1 MAKGIAINGQ
11 LRGKLGGT
19 VYYRAGGEQISRSRN
34 TSPANP
40 RSILQQRQRAAFA
53 TMSQA
58 QSSLRKIVDH
68 SFEGVKYGQPSLSRF
83 AKENLGILGNV
94 TGEIQ
99 NYNIK
104 GCTAPQLNPYRIS
117 TGSLPM
123 VDYELT
129 ENGLRIEFTDEQLQ
143 AFTANITTQAQYE
156 AVLAMFGCVPGD
168 QLTIVQLGFGNTNVP
183 KVIAS
188 RGNAVNYAVYTRIAR
203 IVFVNEL
210 PANFSAPFY
219 DDASG
224 LINAALLTRS
234 EGVFSVTISNG
245 SPGVVLNAGYAEPCA
260 ALVRS
265 QQMQDGKWARS
276 TAVMQVLEKYKGYA
290 KGIEVEAS
298 YGDTAR
304 ENVGSSKYY
313 LNNALTQN
321 PSSAGE

>member
-34 TSPANP
+34 TNPANP
-40 RSILQQRQRAAFA
+40 RSLLQQRQRAAFA

-94 TGEIQ
+94 TGEVQ

-117 TGSLPM
+117 SGSLPV
-123 VDYELT
+123 VDTVLDA
-129 ENGLRIEFTDEQLQ
+129 NGLVITLTTDQVHLLS
-143 AFTANITTQAQYE
+143 ANIDTQAKYE
-156 AVLAMFGCVPGD
+156 AALAVLGCVPGD

-188 RGNAVNYAVYTRIAR
+188 RSNAVNYAVYPRIAR
-203 IVFVNEL
+203 IVFVNEI
-210 PANFSAPFY
+210 PAGFNAPFF
-219 DDASG
+219 DEASG
-224 LINAALLTRS
+224 LVDAALLTRS
-234 EGVFSVTISNG
+234 EGVFSVTLDNSARSII
-245 SPGVVLNAGYAEPCA
+245 LTAGFAEPCA
-260 ALVRS
+260 ALIRS

-276 TAVMQVLEKYKGYA
+276 TAVMQVLEKYEGYA
-290 KGIEVEAS
+290 KGVDVEAS

-313 LNNALTQN
+313 LNNALTKN
-321 PSSAGE
+321 PTSEE

>member
-40 RSILQQRQRAAFA
+40 RTLLQQRQRAAFA

-58 QSSLRKIVDH
+58 QSALRKIVDH

-83 AKENLGILGNV
+83 AKENLGILGIV
-94 TGEIQ
+94 TGEVQ

-117 TGSLPM
+117 TGSLPAL
-123 VDYELT
+123 DT
-129 ENGLRIEFTDEQLQ
+129 KITSNGLEAILSEEDFQLLMNPCTDQES
-143 AFTANITTQAQYE
+143 YE
-156 AVLAMFGCVPGD
+156 SALAVLGCVPGD
-168 QLTIVQLGFGNTNVP
+168 QLTIVQLGFGNTSVP
-183 KVIAS
+183 KVVAK

-203 IVFVNEL
+203 IVFVKEF
-210 PANFSAPFY
+210 PAGGPKPLILQGSDTINSA
-219 DDASG
+219 
-224 LINAALLTRS
+224 LCTRTD
-234 EGVFSVTISNG
+234 GVFSV
-245 SPGVVLNAGYAEPCA
+245 VLNEQEHSVNFNAGFAEPCA

-265 QQMQDGKWARS
+265 QEMQDGKWARS
-276 TAVMQVLEKYKGYA
+276 TAVMQVLEKYEGYA
-290 KGIEVEAS
+290 KGVDVEAS
-298 YGDTAR
+298 YGDSAR
-304 ENVGSSKYY
+304 ENVGSSQYY

-321 PSSAGE
+321 PTSEE

>member
-11 LRGKLGGT
+11 LRGKIGGT

-34 TSPANP
+34 TNPANP

-94 TGEIQ
+94 TGEVQ

-104 GCTAPQLNPYRIS
+104 GCTSPQLNPYRIS
-117 TGSLPM
+117 TGSLPL
-123 VDYELT
+123 VDYVLT
-129 ENGLRIEFTDEQLQ
+129 ANGLEISLTTEQTQLLV
-143 AFTANITTQAQYE
+143 ANIDTQAKYE
-156 AVLAMFGCVPGD
+156 AALAALGCVPGD
-168 QLTIVQLGFGNTNVP
+168 QLTIVQLGFGNTSVP
-183 KVIAS
+183 KVVAK
-188 RGNAVNYAVYTRIAR
+188 RGNAVNYAIYTRIAR
-203 IVFVNEL
+203 IVFVNEI
-210 PANFSAPFY
+210 PEGFNAPFF

-224 LINAALLTRS
+224 LVDAALLTRS
-234 EGVFSVTISNG
+234 EGVFSVTFDISA
-245 SPGVVLNAGYAEPCA
+245 SSIILNAGFAEPCA

-276 TAVMQVLEKYKGYA
+276 TAVMQVLEKYEGYA
-290 KGIEVEAS
+290 KGVEVEAS
-298 YGDTAR
+298 YGETAR
-304 ENVGSSKYY
+304 ENVGSSKFY
-313 LNNALTQN
+313 LNNALTKN
-321 PSSAGE
+321 PTSGE

>member
-94 TGEIQ
+94 TGEVQ

-129 ENGLRIEFTDEQLQ
+129 ENGLRIALSEEQIAAL
-143 AFTANITTQAQYE
+143 TTKITTQAQYE
-156 AVLAMFGCVPGD
+156 AALAVFGCVPGD

-183 KVIAS
+183 KVIAK
-188 RGNAVNYAVYTRIAR
+188 RGNAVNYAVYPRIAR
-203 IVFVNEL
+203 IVFVNEI
-210 PANFSAPFY
+210 PAGFNAPFF

-224 LINAALLTRS
+224 LVNQSLLTRA
-234 EGVFSVTISNG
+234 EGVFSVSVFSEN
-245 SPGVVLNAGYAEPCA
+245 SEVVINAGYAEPCA

-276 TAVMQVLEKYKGYA
+276 TAVMQVLGKYEGYA
-290 KGIEVEAS
+290 KGVEVEAS

-321 PSSAGE
+321 PTAAEE

>member
-34 TSPANP
+34 TNPANP

-58 QSSLRKIVDH
+58 QSALRKIVDH

-83 AKENLGILGNV
+83 AKENLGILGIV
-94 TGEIQ
+94 TGRVQ

-117 TGSLPM
+117 SGSLP
-123 VDYELT
+123 VIDVVLKA
-129 ENGLRIEFTDEQLQ
+129 NGLEAQVSEEDLALLMSPCTDQETYKNAL
-143 AFTANITTQAQYE
+143 
-156 AVLAMFGCVPGD
+156 AVLGCIPGD

-203 IVFVNEL
+203 VVFVKEF
-210 PANFSAPFY
+210 PV
-219 DDASG
+219 G
-224 LINAALLTRS
+224 EQHTLISQGSDTINSSLCTRT
-234 EGVFSVTISNG
+234 EGVFSV
-245 SPGVVLNAGYAEPCA
+245 VLDEQKRTVTFNAGYAEPCA
-260 ALVRS
+260 ALIRS
-265 QQMQDGKWARS
+265 QELQDGKWARS
-276 TAVMQVLEKYKGYA
+276 TADMQVLENYEGYA
-290 KGIEVEAS
+290 KGIDVEAS

-321 PSSAGE
+321 PTAAVE

>member
-34 TSPANP
+34 TNPANP
-40 RSILQQRQRAAFA
+40 RSLLQQRQRAAFA

-58 QSSLRKIVDH
+58 QSSLRRIVDH

-83 AKENLGILGNV
+83 AKENLGVLGNV
-94 TGEIQ
+94 TGEVQ

-117 TGSLPM
+117 SGSLPV
-123 VDYELT
+123 VDCELT
-129 ENGLRIEFTDEQLQ
+129 ANGLSISLTIDQVQ
-143 AFTANITTQAQYE
+143 ALTTNITTQTKYE
-156 AVLAMFGCVPGD
+156 EALAVFGCVPGD

-183 KVIAS
+183 KVVAA
-188 RGNAVNYAVYTRIAR
+188 RGNAVNYAIYPRIAR
-203 IVFVNEL
+203 IVFVNEI
-210 PANFSAPFY
+210 PGNFNAPFF
-219 DDASG
+219 DEASG
-224 LINAALLTRS
+224 LINQALLTRS
-234 EGVFSVTISNG
+234 EGVFAVGLDTAEQ
-245 SPGVVLNAGYAEPCA
+245 VALLTAGFAEPCA
-260 ALVRS
+260 ALIRS

-276 TAVMQVLEKYKGYA
+276 SAVMQVLETYEGYA
-290 KGIEVEAS
+290 KGVDVEAS

-313 LNNALTQN
+313 LNNALTKN
-321 PSSAGE
+321 PTAAEE

>member
-40 RSILQQRQRAAFA
+40 RTILQQRQRAAFA

-58 QSSLRKIVDH
+58 QSSLRTIVDH

-83 AKENLGILGNV
+83 AKENLGILGLV
-94 TGEIQ
+94 TGEVL

-104 GCTAPQLNPYRIS
+104 GSTAPQLNPYRIS

-123 VDYELT
+123 VDYTLT
-129 ENGLRIEFTDEQLQ
+129 ENGLRISVGSSGLSALT
-143 AFTANITTQAQYE
+143 TAITTQAQYE
-156 AVLAMFGCVPGD
+156 AALAVFGCVPGD
-168 QLTIVQLGFGNTNVP
+168 QLTIVQLGFGNTSVP
-183 KVIAS
+183 KVIAT
-188 RGNAVNYAVYTRIAR
+188 RGNAVNYAIYPRIAR
-203 IVFVNEL
+203 IVFVNEI
-210 PANFSAPFY
+210 PDGFNAPFF

-224 LINAALLTRS
+224 LINQSLLTRA
-234 EGVFSVTISNG
+234 EGVFAVTVNASDNSVILT
-245 SPGVVLNAGYAEPCA
+245 AGYAEPCA

-276 TAVMQVLEKYKGYA
+276 TSVMQVLESYEGYA

-313 LNNALTQN
+313 LNNALTKN
-321 PSSAGE
+321 PTAGE

>member
-34 TSPANP
+34 TNPANP
-40 RSILQQRQRAAFA
+40 RTLLQQRQRAAFA

-83 AKENLGILGNV
+83 AKENLGILGVV
-94 TGEIQ
+94 TGEVQ

-123 VDYELT
+123 VDCELT
-129 ENGLRIEFTDEQLQ
+129 VNGLRIGLTAAQLQ
-143 AFTANITTQAQYE
+143 SLTTNIATQAQYE
-156 AVLAMFGCVPGD
+156 AVLALFGCVPGD

-183 KVIAS
+183 KVVAS
-188 RGNAVNYAVYTRIAR
+188 RGNAVNYAVFSRIAR
-203 IVFVNEL
+203 IVFVNEI
-210 PANFSAPFY
+210 PASFNAPFY

-224 LINAALLTRS
+224 LVNSALLTRS
-234 EGVFSVTISNG
+234 EGVFAISIDSEN
-245 SPGVVLNAGYAEPCA
+245 PGVLLTAGFAEPCA
-260 ALVRS
+260 ALIRS

-276 TAVMQVLEKYKGYA
+276 TAVMQVLESFEGYA
-290 KGIEVEAS
+290 KGVDVEAS

-321 PSSAGE
+321 PTSAEE

>member
-40 RSILQQRQRAAFA
+40 RTILQQRQRAAFA

-58 QSSLRKIVDH
+58 QSSLRRIVDH

-83 AKENLGILGNV
+83 AKENLGILGLV
-94 TGEIQ
+94 TGEVL

-104 GCTAPQLNPYRIS
+104 GSTAPQLNPYRIS
-117 TGSLPM
+117 TGSLPV
-123 VDYELT
+123 VDTVLT
-129 ENGLRIEFTDEQLQ
+129 DNGLRINLAVEQVSALTD
-143 AFTANITTQAQYE
+143 AITTQAQYE
-156 AVLAMFGCVPGD
+156 AALAVFGCVPGD

-183 KVIAS
+183 KVIAT
-188 RGNAVNYAVYTRIAR
+188 RGNAVNYAIYPRIAR
-203 IVFVNEL
+203 IVFVNEI
-210 PANFSAPFY
+210 PAGFNAPFY
-219 DDASG
+219 DGNSG
-224 LINAALLTRS
+224 LVNAALLTRS
-234 EGVFSVTISNG
+234 EGVFTIDVDTSN
-245 SPGVVLNAGYAEPCA
+245 SYVILTAGFAEPCA

-276 TAVMQVLEKYKGYA
+276 TSVMQVLESYEGYA

-313 LNNALTQN
+313 LNNALTKN
-321 PSSAGE
+321 PTAGE